1 MAESKRPWSPPQIIW
16 SALIASVVW
25 SAVGFSWFGHGF
37 DWTTQVG
44 ASRMSTNAVVENLA
58 GICVAQAR
66 NSPGAEAALK
76 ELAALQNW
84 KRREF
89 IEKAQWAIMPGSAS
103 AQSGV
108 ADLCA
113 TKLLAT

>member
-1 MAESKRPWSPPQIIW
+1 MAKNKRPWSPPQMIW
-16 SALIASVVW
+16 SAIAGIVVW

-44 ASRMSTNAVVENLA
+44 AERMSNNAVVEQLA
-58 GICVAQAR
+58 SICVAQA
-66 NSPGAEAALK
+66 NSSPNAAEAIK
-76 ELAALQNW
+76 KLAAVQDW

-89 IEKAQWAIMPGSAS
+89 IETANWATMPGSTS

-113 TKLLAT
+113 TKLLSS